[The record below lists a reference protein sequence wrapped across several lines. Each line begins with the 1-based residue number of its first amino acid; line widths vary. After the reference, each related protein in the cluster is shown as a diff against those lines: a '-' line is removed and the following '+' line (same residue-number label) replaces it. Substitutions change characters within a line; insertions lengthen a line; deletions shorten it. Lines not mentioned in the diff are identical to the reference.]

1 MDFEQVKELIEYMN
15 KHPYVILNSM
25 RVFTQGFMPLIQRM
39 IHDIESKIEDE
50 NANIFYIEESD
61 QKVLMQALM
70 YLPAIMLIQ
79 DDEKAWEIYDAIILL
94 VQNYGEIFGL
104 DVFNNVLNT
113 ISKLSQAKT
122 SFETLIV
129 QSESLVLQQQAMI
142 NSSNTPY
149 RLSHRFLTSI
159 LEGENNE

>member
-39 IHDIESKIEDE
+39 IHDIELKIEDE
-50 NANIFYIEESD
+50 NTNIFCIEEPD

-104 DVFNNVLNT
+104 NVFDNVLNT

-149 RLSHRFLTSI
+149 HLSHRFLTSI
-159 LEGENNE
+159 LEGEDNE